1 MKQIIQKTKSGFES
15 IKKVLGSV
23 LHQEGKRDAGF
34 FNKLKEEIAVT
45 YVIMNESFCEEV
57 AMCHSCAQNRD
68 RLYEMMELL
77 ENDTLLQ
84 GDVAFQNR
92 HLSAFMNDIDEVLV
106 RIDKVLA
113 SL

>member
-15 IKKVLGSV
+15 IKKILQSGLG
-23 LHQEGKRDAGF
+23 QEGKRDAGY
-34 FNKLKEEIAVT
+34 FNELKEAIAVT
-45 YVIMNESFCEEV
+45 YVLMNESFCEEV

-77 ENDTLLQ
+77 ENDTSLQ
-84 GDVAFQNR
+84 GDAAFQNR
-92 HLSAFMNDIDEVLV
+92 HLNAFMRDIDEVLV